1 MQTIDE
7 FIEQTRTLSS
17 QDRKRL
23 LEHLQ
28 NLITEEA
35 PTQPSTKKKGPYTHS
50 LALAGTIHTL
60 HPDVSADKYKHLAEA
75 YADRHE
81 EQ

>member
-17 QDRKRL
+17 QDRRRL

-28 NLITEEA
+28 NLIAEEA
-35 PTQPSTKKKGPYTHS
+35 HPQSSTPKGPYTHS
-50 LALAGTIHTL
+50 LALAGTVHTL
-60 HPDVSADKYKHLAEA
+60 QTDVSADKYKHMAEA

-81 EQ
+81 E

>member
-28 NLITEEA
+28 HLIAEEVR
-35 PTQPSTKKKGPYTHS
+35 TQPTTPKGPYTHS
-50 LALAGTIHTL
+50 LALAGTVHTL
-60 HPDVSADKYKHLAEA
+60 HTDVSADKYKHLAKA